1 MNKAILYTRFS
12 PRRNGDTCESIETQL
27 EFCRRFCTHNSYSI
41 MTEFQDR
48 SVSGA
53 DEDRPVLWDAIES
66 LKRGYALIVYKFDR
80 LARNAFLAYT
90 IERECQKRGAKI
102 ISASGEGTIEQ
113 SMSPEERLKIG
124 MLRLFAEYERN
135 IIAARTKTAMLRH
148 QANGRRMSKEPPFGF
163 MTDPSSPAHLIPNP
177 MEQNIISHI
186 GNLRDTGESYRG
198 ICRQLESEGLR
209 CRNNHR
215 WHHTTV
221 KNILLRANIE
231 QNDMT

>member
-12 PRRNGDTCESIETQL
+12 PRRNSDTCESIETQL
-27 EFCRRFCTHNSYSI
+27 EFCRRFCTHNSYGI
-41 MTEFQDR
+41 IAEFQDR

-90 IERECQKRGAKI
+90 IERECQKRSAKI

-163 MTDPSSPAHLIPNP
+163 AVDPTDTASLIENEA
-177 MEQNIISHI
+177 EQQTIERIVSMKESDMS
-186 GNLRDTGESYRG
+186 LRA
-198 ICRQLESEGLR
+198 ICRQLQSDGIK
-209 CRNNHR
+209 CRSKNN

-221 KNILLRANIE
+221 KKIIE
-231 QNDMT
+231 RIDSCKLAV

>member
-12 PRRNGDTCESIETQL
+12 PRRNGDTCESIEIQL
-27 EFCRRFCTHNSYSI
+27 DFCRRFCTHNSYSI

-53 DEDRPVLWDAIES
+53 DEDRPVLWEAIES
-66 LKRGYALIVYKFDR
+66 LKRGYALVVYKFDR

-90 IERECQKRGAKI
+90 IERECQKRCAKI
-102 ISASGEGTIEQ
+102 VSASGEGTIEQ

-135 IIAARTKTAMLRH
+135 LIAARTKTAMLRH

-163 MTDPSSPAHLIPNP
+163 AVDPADTASLIENTT
-177 MEQNIISHI
+177 EQQIIEQIALMKESDMS
-186 GNLRDTGESYRG
+186 LRA
-198 ICRQLESEGLR
+198 ICRQLQSDGIK
-209 CRNNHR
+209 CRNKNN

-221 KNILLRANIE
+221 KKIIDRINSCALAV
-231 QNDMT
+231 